1 MTTKEQGKGDQEDLG
16 NEDPGKIPIRDN
28 PESLPATS
36 ESILTGG
43 HLPMVGMGLVPFTPS
58 KQYDVASLEDIHF
71 DPKTNS
77 IIWKTEKTLN
87 IGTHPPITTVTEK
100 TVVKNVEE
108 DPK

>member
-1 MTTKEQGKGDQEDLG
+1 
-16 NEDPGKIPIRDN
+16 
-28 PESLPATS
+28 
-36 ESILTGG
+36 
-43 HLPMVGMGLVPFTPS
+43 MVEMGLVPFTPS

-87 IGTHPPITTVTEK
+87 IGTQPPITTVTEK

-108 DPK
+108 DPKRLASMGIVTAYANSHNVDNLTETLEKCKGKLVETCRGVG